1 MWTGIGNK
9 MVAIGKLVCD
19 NRGIAM
25 IGPFTLIQKIGTVIR
40 HTYAFQY
47 LHPLVE
53 NVSQRHHRKYLED
66 SGLLLNPR
74 SYKRSHNIMT
84 IINEERARIALPKE
98 EEPMCMS
105 CTRFVLSLVH
115 KFKQFWNLSDCSNNW
130 APCSF
135 TEYLTN
141 GGMKTKK
148 RNYLWKNWEYL
159 NTSNFRQPEIFGD
172 GSYNKLMDI
181 SELTKKLPIINN
193 HEKEETWP
201 YRKEKVRP
209 SKTELINKSC
219 SRLGTLL
226 KIAPLN

>member
-25 IGPFTLIQKIGTVIR
+25 IGPFTLIEKIGTVIR

-84 IINEERARIALPKE
+84 IINEESKNSTTKGRRTYVYELHQQYLFSHWSTGSSSFEIYLIAATT
-98 EEPMCMS
+98 EPH
-105 CTRFVLSLVH
+105 V
-115 KFKQFWNLSDCSNNW
+115 
-130 APCSF
+130 
-135 TEYLTN
+135 
-141 GGMKTKK
+141 
-148 RNYLWKNWEYL
+148 
-159 NTSNFRQPEIFGD
+159 
-172 GSYNKLMDI
+172 
-181 SELTKKLPIINN
+181 
-193 HEKEETWP
+193 
-201 YRKEKVRP
+201 P
-209 SKTELINKSC
+209 SQ
-219 SRLGTLL
+219 GTL
-226 KIAPLN
+226 PMVV